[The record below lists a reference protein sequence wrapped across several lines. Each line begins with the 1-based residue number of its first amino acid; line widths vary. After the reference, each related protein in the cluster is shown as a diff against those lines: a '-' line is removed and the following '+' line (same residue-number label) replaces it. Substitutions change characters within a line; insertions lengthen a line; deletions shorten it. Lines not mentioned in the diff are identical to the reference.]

1 MIYEYF
7 QNFRFSKNWISF
19 PLTVLCLSIHTMGSS
34 QTNDGLV
41 NDFLSTFYDERYSI
55 KPIVYTAG
63 IDSFVKKGMI
73 EAISKSDTLRAQ
85 IGANAYLDSLVITE
99 EERNYI
105 IHAIESLTDTTLWNP
120 IHIANSIYLSR
131 DSVDAIFS
139 DGDRYWEYFEA
150 NYGHYLREFSVPVF
164 FRNNEYCAFY
174 WGFMCPGLC
183 ASLQFSIFRKS
194 NGQWVEWIKFFE
206 WVA

>member
-1 MIYEYF
+1 MTLSHF
-7 QNFRFSKNWISF
+7 PALQSSNKKLRWILIFLGLAAHSMS
-19 PLTVLCLSIHTMGSS
+19 TG
-34 QTNDGLV
+34 QTNDILA
-41 NDFLSTFYDERYSI
+41 NDFLNAFFDERYSI

-63 IDSFVKKGMI
+63 IDSYVKKGMI
-73 EAISKSDTLRAQ
+73 ESISKSDTLRSQ

-105 IHAIESLTDTTLWNP
+105 IHAIESLTDTSLWDP

-139 DGDRYWEYFEA
+139 DGDRYWEYFKA
-150 NYGHYLREFSVPVF
+150 NYGRYLREFSVPVF

-206 WVA
+206 WVS